1 MSDTVTLKHALHTLP
16 ERYEF
21 FYDGQAVAKDGLL
34 TLPVDN
40 VNHIRAAFF
49 RGYNMT
55 PDGERLVTFDDLN
68 RYIAEGQTAKSAEDT
83 DDKSTN
89 TRGFST
95 PENRVRKSK
104 SNRSKKVSE

>member
-1 MSDTVTLKHALHTLP
+1 MSKTVTLKHSLHTLP

-49 RGYNMT
+49 RGYNLT
-55 PDGERLVTFDDLN
+55 TDGERLVTFDDLDN
-68 RYIAEGQTAKSAEDT
+68 YIESQTAKSAEVKNEQEDT
-83 DDKSTN
+83 NSG
-89 TRGFST
+89 GFST
-95 PENRVRKSK
+95 DKNRVRKSK
-104 SNRSKKVSE
+104 SNRRKKVSG

>member
-1 MSDTVTLKHALHTLP
+1 MSNTVTLKHAFHTLP

-49 RGYNMT
+49 RGYNLT
-55 PDGERLVTFDDLN
+55 TDGERLVTFADLDE
-68 RYIAEGQTAKSAEDT
+68 YIAQSQKTTKTVKTAKSAR
-83 DDKSTN
+83 KSSKN
-89 TRGFST
+89 ESSNSGGFST
-95 PENRVRKSK
+95 P
-104 SNRSKKVSE
+104 